1 MILVEYVNHSFRRD
15 SMLITIDRFEGDFTV
30 CEMKDGKFSSLPKEF
45 LPSGSKEGSKIRI
58 ELDLDNEEEDRKRIK
73 SKMNNLFKG

>member
-1 MILVEYVNHSFRRD
+1 
-15 SMLITIDRFEGDFTV
+15 MLITIDRFEGDFAV
-30 CEMKDGKFSSLPKEF
+30 CEMNDGKFSSLPKEF

-58 ELDLDNEEEDRKRIK
+58 ELDLEVEEKDRERIK